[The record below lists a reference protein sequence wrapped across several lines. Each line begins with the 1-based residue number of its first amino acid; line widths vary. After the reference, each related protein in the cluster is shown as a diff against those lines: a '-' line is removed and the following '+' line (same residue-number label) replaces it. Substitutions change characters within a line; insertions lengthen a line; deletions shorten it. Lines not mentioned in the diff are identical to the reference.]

1 MRTLVSW
8 SSGKDSAWMLSRLRD
23 DPSVEVAGL
32 LTTVNGSNG
41 RVAMHGVRRSL
52 VEAQAAAAGLPVEI
66 VDLPW
71 PCPNGAYEDAFA
83 AAVERAKAD
92 GVRAIAFGDLFL
104 EDIRDYR
111 VGLLDG
117 TGVRPLFP
125 IWCGRDRTAA
135 LAGEMVAAGVRGVV
149 TCVDPKQLDRRF
161 AGRRFDAE
169 LLAEL
174 PAGVDRCAENG
185 EFHTL
190 CTHAPCFSRP
200 LAVSVGE
207 TVERGGFV
215 FADVTP

>member
-1 MRTLVSW
+1 
-8 SSGKDSAWMLSRLRD
+8 MLSRLRD
-23 DPSVEVAGL
+23 DPSVEVTGL

-41 RVAMHGVRRSL
+41 RVAMHGVRREL

-83 AAVERAKAD
+83 AAVGRAKAP
-92 GVRAIAFGDLFL
+92 GVEAIAFGDLFL

-125 IWCGRDRTAA
+125 IWCGRENTAA
-135 LAGEMVAAGVRGVV
+135 LAAEMVAAGVRGVV
-149 TCVDPKQLDRRF
+149 TCVDPRQLDRRF
-161 AGRRFDAE
+161 AGRRFDAAF
-169 LLAEL
+169 LADL
-174 PAGVDRCAENG
+174 PSGVDRCAENG

-190 CTHAPCFSRP
+190 CTHAPCFARP
-200 LAVSVGE
+200 LEVTVGE

-215 FADVTP
+215 FADVMS